1 LWYDLGLPNNLK
13 RQGTMEGV
21 FGGLEFSF
29 LLGWLMTVSIRHFVY
44 RQPIYQGHACA
55 RPRLG

>member
-1 LWYDLGLPNNLK
+1 
-13 RQGTMEGV
+13 MEGV
-21 FGGLEFSF
+21 FGGLELSF

-44 RQPIYQGHACA
+44 RQPIYQGHPFD